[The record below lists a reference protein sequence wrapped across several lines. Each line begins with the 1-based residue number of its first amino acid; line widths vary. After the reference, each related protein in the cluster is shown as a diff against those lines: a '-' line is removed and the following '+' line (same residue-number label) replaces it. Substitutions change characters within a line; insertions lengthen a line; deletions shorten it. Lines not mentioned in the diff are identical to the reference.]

1 MPHVASANN
10 FETMQHI
17 VTTESVIIR
26 YTYQDTL
33 HNTLPQGP
41 QSWGSLGG
49 DTALHCSLAL
59 Q

>member
-1 MPHVASANN
+1 
-10 FETMQHI
+10 MQHI

-33 HNTLPQGP
+33 HNTLPQEP
-41 QSWGSLGG
+41 QGWGSLGG